1 MRAIPYIMGALLLI
15 VGLTI
20 AFSAKKHVETVS
32 TAIELAK
39 DKEKLQQDV
48 QIIRHTV
55 RGYDSIVASKDSTI
69 KTQKK
74 SIFGLLREVAT
85 KLMVTS
91 SVVTIH
97 DTVFITEKKSFWGKT
112 KTSVVKSETSIDS
125 SSSTVTEEPIL
136 MGSVTAPEDTIKR

>member
-20 AFSAKKHVETVS
+20 AFSAKKQVETVS

-48 QIIRHTV
+48 QIIKRTV
-55 RGYDSIVASKDSTI
+55 HGYDSLVASKDSTI

-91 SVVTIH
+91 SVVTVH

-112 KTSVVKSETSIDS
+112 KRSIAVASSTDS
-125 SSSTVTEEPIL
+125 SSMVEEKLMASYPI
-136 MGSVTAPEDTIKR
+136 DTIKNDTIK

>member
-1 MRAIPYIMGALLLI
+1 MRAIPYIMGTLLVI

-20 AFSAKKHVETVS
+20 AFNAKKHVETVS

-48 QIIRHTV
+48 QIIRGTV
-55 RGYDSIVASKDSTI
+55 HSYDSLVASKDSTI

-74 SIFGLLREVAT
+74 SIFGLLREAAS

-91 SVVTIH
+91 SVITIH
-97 DTVFITEKKSFWGKT
+97 DTVYITEKKSFWGKT
-112 KTSVVKSETSIDS
+112 KRSVEVASSVDS
-125 SSSTVTEEPIL
+125 FKEEKVLASYPI
-136 MGSVTAPEDTIKR
+136 DTIKNDTIK